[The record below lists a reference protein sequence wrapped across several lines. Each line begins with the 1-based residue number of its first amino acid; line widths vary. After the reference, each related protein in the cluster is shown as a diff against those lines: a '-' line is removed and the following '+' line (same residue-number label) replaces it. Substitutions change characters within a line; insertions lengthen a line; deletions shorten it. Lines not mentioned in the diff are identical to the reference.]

1 MNRDFDDD
9 KFRIE
14 PLEKDK
20 KGKEPFEAPLYA
32 TMQEFFLCMLCDIK
46 KFLSTLPMNTSSSP
60 TDTEEFLTHSPSLK
74 DLFLCLMHED
84 VSHDVTFIENLSS
97 AWKELTTSR
106 EALQDQRKNR
116 SSHSHEAQLFP
127 QHPLPF
133 SSRRRA
139 FTRLLSG
146 CLCGKRMDPLSP
158 SKHAAKTP
166 PRTPCKA
173 GSLHPYQLDQPAF
186 ESQLAVQ
193 QR

>member
-106 EALQDQRKNR
+106 EALQDQRKTDPLTLMKLNFFLNTL
-116 SSHSHEAQLFP
+116 SHFPPGEEHSLGFYLDAYVGKEWIPFPLLNMLQKLHQEHLAKQEASTL
-127 QHPLPF
+127 
-133 SSRRRA
+133 
-139 FTRLLSG
+139 TNWINLLSN
-146 CLCGKRMDPLSP
+146 LN
-158 SKHAAKTP
+158 
-166 PRTPCKA
+166 
-173 GSLHPYQLDQPAF
+173 
-186 ESQLAVQ
+186 
-193 QR
+193 